1 MCFSLPIDGY
11 ITYRDHH
18 EAAPEADIE
27 REFQWVCQG
36 EVEEDRSDAGV
47 VLSVVD
53 GSAGQCD
60 GWH

>member
-18 EAAPEADIE
+18 EAAPVADIE

-53 GSAGQCD
+53 GSAG
-60 GWH
+60 